1 LNEVPAMSKRCV
13 ARWALVLLPL
23 LVASACNGSQ
33 APAPEA
39 SRGSN
44 FATPVGHGDAVL
56 QLGDVSIRASVVQ
69 TSALPM
75 SVARQYAIERNP
87 KTVLLLVAV
96 RKGPSAS
103 AVALPARVTVTVT
116 DLRGG
121 QQQIAMREVQT
132 DALVDSIGTTQT
144 TLPDTL
150 RFDVVVVV
158 AGMAPVKVQFERE
171 FYPQ

>member
-1 LNEVPAMSKRCV
+1 MSKRCV
-13 ARWALVLLPL
+13 ARWVFVLLPL

-33 APAPEA
+33 APTPEA

-44 FATPVGHGDAVL
+44 FATPVDHGDTVL

-69 TSALPM
+69 TSALPT
-75 SVARQYAIERNP
+75 SVARQYAIDRNP
-87 KTVLLLVAV
+87 KTVLLLIAV
-96 RKGPSAS
+96 RKGPSAGE
-103 AVALPARVTVTVT
+103 VALPARVTATVT

-121 QQQIAMREVQT
+121 TQDITMREVHT
-132 DALVDSIGTTQT
+132 ETLVDAIGTTET

-150 RFDVVVVV
+150 RFDVIVVV
-158 AGMAPVKVQFERE
+158 AGMAPVKMQFERE